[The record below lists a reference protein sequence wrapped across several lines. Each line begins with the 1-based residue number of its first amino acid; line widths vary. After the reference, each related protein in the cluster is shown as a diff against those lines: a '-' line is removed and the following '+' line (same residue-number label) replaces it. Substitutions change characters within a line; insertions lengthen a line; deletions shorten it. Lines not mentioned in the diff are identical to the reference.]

1 MLNFLFF
8 DYWLR
13 MSKAFSFSMAMKEK
27 NKRISLNKLRKGE
40 VSKGLYIRSNRKV

>member
-13 MSKAFSFSMAMKEK
+13 MSKAFSFAMKEK